1 MKKGAQTEGS
11 ATAALGA
18 QPVTGA
24 SAPSGGNARGDV
36 TSPNTADVSLEISL
50 GSFSLRNP
58 LIAASGTFG
67 YGREYES
74 FVDNATIGGFVT
86 KSVTPNARRGNRHPR
101 VAETPSGMLN
111 SIGLENAGIDHF
123 LEHDWP
129 TVREEPCLVIVSIA
143 AGAAEEYFE
152 MCAKAERAGV
162 KAIEINLSC
171 PNVKE
176 GGRTFGADPR
186 AVENILR
193 GCRRETNAFLIAKLT
208 PNADPVAN
216 AAGAE
221 AGGAHAIS
229 LINTLL
235 GMGID
240 VERRRPLLAMGMGG
254 LSGPAVKPVA
264 LAMTYRV
271 CRSTKLPVIGMGG
284 ISSWQDAIE
293 FILAGATAIQVGTAL
308 FGNPNVMQEIVEGM
322 TDYCRRHGIAS
333 IRELVGT
340 LQGGDIV
347 SEAAQGASG

>member
-1 MKKGAQTEGS
+1 MSTTHSNAPAP
-11 ATAALGA
+11 ATDAA
-18 QPVTGA
+18 
-24 SAPSGGNARGDV
+24 N
-36 TSPNTADVSLEISL
+36 VSLEVQL
-50 GSFSLRNP
+50 GPLTLRNP
-58 LIAASGTFG
+58 VLAASGTFG
-67 YGREYES
+67 YGREYEG
-74 FVDNATIGGFVT
+74 FIDNATIGGFVT
-86 KSVTPNARRGNRHPR
+86 KSVTPQARRGNRHPR

-123 LEHDWP
+123 LDHEWP
-129 TVREEPCLVIVSIA
+129 VVRQEPCLVILSIA
-143 AGAAEEYFE
+143 AGTAEDYFE
-152 MCAKAERAGV
+152 MCAKAERAGGV
-162 KAIEINLSC
+162 RAIEINLSC

-186 AVENILR
+186 AVETILR
-193 GCRRETNAFLIAKLT
+193 GCRRETSAFLIAKLT
-208 PNADPVAN
+208 PNADPVAI

-284 ISSWQDAIE
+284 ISNWKDAIE
-293 FILAGATAIQVGTAL
+293 FMLAGASAIQVGTAL
-308 FGNPNVMQEIVEGM
+308 FGNPLAMQEIIAGM
-322 TDYCRRHGIAS
+322 EDYCRRHRIAS
-333 IRELVGT
+333 IRNLIGT
-340 LQGGDIV
+340 LQGGDV
-347 SEAAQGASG
+347 VMESAKEGATG

>member
-1 MKKGAQTEGS
+1 MSTTHPNSIER
-11 ATAALGA
+11 T
-18 QPVTGA
+18 
-24 SAPSGGNARGDV
+24 SAPAS
-36 TSPNTADVSLEISL
+36 VSLEVSL
-50 GSFSLRNP
+50 GPLTLRNP
-58 LIAASGTFG
+58 VLAASGTFG
-67 YGREYES
+67 YGREYEG

-86 KSVTPNARRGNRHPR
+86 KSVTPHARRGNRHPR

-123 LEHDWP
+123 LDHDWP
-129 TVREEPCLVIVSIA
+129 VVRQEPCLVILSIA
-143 AGAAEEYFE
+143 ATTADEYFE
-152 MCAKAERAGV
+152 MCAKAERAGGV
-162 KAIEINLSC
+162 QAIEINLSC

-186 AVENILR
+186 AVEAILR
-193 GCRRETNAFLIAKLT
+193 GCRRETSAFLIAKLT
-208 PNADPVAN
+208 PNADPVAI

-271 CRSTKLPVIGMGG
+271 CRATKLPVIGMGG
-284 ISSWQDAIE
+284 ISNWKDAIE
-293 FILAGATAIQVGTAL
+293 FLLAGATAIQVGTAL
-308 FGNPNVMQEIVEGM
+308 FGNPRVMQEIIAGM
-322 TDYCRRHGIAS
+322 EDYCRRHSIAS
-333 IRELVGT
+333 IRNVIGT
-340 LQGGDIV
+340 LQGGDV
-347 SEAAQGASG
+347 VMEGAKEGASG